1 LSISAGR
8 SQVFRIGE
16 KVLRN
21 TVKRG
26 IQGVILLAA
35 LLAVC
40 SIARSEQVN
49 QLRAKGFVSDFA
61 GVIDPATQQKLTGL
75 CREVNQKAKAQIA
88 VVTVRTTSGVPIEEF
103 SINLAERWG
112 VGPKTND
119 RGVMILLVVNDHRY
133 RIEVGYGLEGVLPDG
148 KVGRIGRE
156 TVPLLRDRNYSGA
169 MLLMTRRVA
178 DAIAAGRGITLTSLP
193 PIPEADESGESVL
206 WYAGAWLAAAVAA
219 FRRADESPRARLRS
233 PPSVDSWWLLARH
246 VDRRRFRRRWFRL
259 GRRRRLRRFWRR
271 LVRRRRSQRQLVEF
285 DGRARYSGTVL
296 RNAGNCQVPRA
307 VQVPHSPGVPCPKGG
322 WRMTNRRKL
331 SLE

>member
-1 LSISAGR
+1 
-8 SQVFRIGE
+8 
-16 KVLRN
+16 LRN

-193 PIPEADESGESVL
+193 PIPEADESGESSGGFPL
-206 WYAGAWLAAAVAA
+206 GTILFLILFFGMPALG
-219 FRRADESPRARLRS
+219 
-233 PPSVDSWWLLARH
+233 WLLPLLLSGALTNPRGRGYA
-246 VDRRRFRRRWFRL
+246 RRRPWIAGGYWPGTWTGGGF
-259 GRRRRLRRFWRR
+259 G
-271 LVRRRRSQRQLVEF
+271 
-285 DGRARYSGTVL
+285 GGGSGW
-296 RNAGNCQVPRA
+296 
-307 VQVPHSPGVPCPKGG
+307 GG
-322 WRMTNRRKL
+322 GGGFGGFGGGSFGGGGASGSW
-331 SLE
+331 